1 MGMNLNQKILK
12 QKILIKSIIKIIII
26 IIQILK
32 VNIGIINTKTKKKI
46 FIEALIILMIQLML
60 FKIDLI
66 E

>member
-60 FKIDLI
+60 FKIYLI